1 MNWKAEAVEKLRR
14 FPLMRQATQS
24 IPKELERL
32 EQEARSL
39 QAGNAKLGAMNVR
52 SQENMLLEN
61 MIRRRELEELCA
73 SAESWVAVT
82 AGAIGQLTAQEEKLL
97 TRLYVEEA
105 DVEQVCGELQM
116 ERSSLY
122 RHREAALKKLTLAL
136 YGALES

>member
-105 DVEQVCGELQM
+105 DVEQVCGELQL